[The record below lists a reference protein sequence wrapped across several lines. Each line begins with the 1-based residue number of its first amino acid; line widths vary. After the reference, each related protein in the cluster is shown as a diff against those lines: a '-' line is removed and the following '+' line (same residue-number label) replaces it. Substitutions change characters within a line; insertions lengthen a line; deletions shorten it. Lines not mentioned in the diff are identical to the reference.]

1 MRTFKSLTLLYLFLI
16 FSMVGCI
23 TGLQTQS
30 MPTDVTTATSGVI
43 FSLSTPKEVYVSKD
57 TIPLE
62 LSIQNG
68 KFNLLVPSVNIT
80 TSNVFA
86 QLRITDTD
94 GNIVEPKHPI
104 PIPSSAEVFIEKDG
118 RSVQC
123 IPGLTL
129 KAATTQVVPLEDLQ
143 KYYQLEKG
151 SYTIMLTMGLPVYR
165 DFLKKKH
172 PEVIELEAEIKR
184 IEDVT
189 DAHVSAA
196 DKRSAVNDLQQQID
210 RLEKK
215 YNDIYLPVKSL
226 LGEASLTSNSV
237 ALTIE

>member
-23 TGLQTQS
+23 TSLQTQS

-43 FSLSTPKEVYVSKD
+43 FSLSTPKDAYVSKT

-68 KFNLLVPSVNIT
+68 KFDILLPVVNVA
-80 TSNVFA
+80 TSSAFA

-94 GNIVEPKHPI
+94 GNIVEPKRSI
-104 PIPSSAEVFIEKDG
+104 PVPSSAEVLIEKDG
-118 RSVQC
+118 KSVQC
-123 IPGLTL
+123 IQGLEL
-129 KAATTQVVPLEDLQ
+129 KAATTQIVPLEDLQ

-151 SYTIMLTMGLPVYR
+151 SYTITLTMGLPVYQ

-172 PEVIELEAEIKR
+172 PEVVELEEEIKR

-210 RLEKK
+210 FLEKK
-215 YNDIYLPVKSL
+215 HKDIYLPIKSL
-226 LGEASLTSNSV
+226 LGEAVLTSNSIT
-237 ALTIE
+237 LTIE

>member
-1 MRTFKSLTLLYLFLI
+1 MKVFKNFVPLYLLLI
-16 FSMVGCI
+16 FSI
-23 TGLQTQS
+23 TGCAAGLQ
-30 MPTDVTTATSGVI
+30 PPDAVTATSEVVL
-43 FSLSTPKEVYVSKD
+43 SLSTPKATYTSKD

-62 LSIQNG
+62 LNIQNG
-68 KFNLLVPSVNIT
+68 KFDLLVPFVNVA
-80 TSNVFA
+80 TSKAFA

-94 GNIVEPKHPI
+94 GNIVEPKRSI
-104 PIPSSAEVFIEKDG
+104 PVPSFAEVFIEKDG

-123 IPGLTL
+123 IQGLEL
-129 KAATTQVVPLEDLQ
+129 KAATTQVVPLENLQ
-143 KYYQLEKG
+143 RYYQLEKG
-151 SYTIMLTMGLPVYR
+151 SYTITLTIALPVYR

-210 RLEKK
+210 LLERK